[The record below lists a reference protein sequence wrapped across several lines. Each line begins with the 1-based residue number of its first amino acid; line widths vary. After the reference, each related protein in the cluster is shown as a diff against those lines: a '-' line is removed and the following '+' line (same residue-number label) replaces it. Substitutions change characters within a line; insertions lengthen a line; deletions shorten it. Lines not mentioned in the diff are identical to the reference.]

1 MFNWFKKS
9 SKNAENNKP
18 ITERRNKMVN
28 IKLHGVKEDDAKVME
43 VKVFKD
49 DKGIVLAAVDKD
61 GKMMAN
67 GSIIRLTNEGTLVRL
82 PKLSDKLPVQF
93 NKNGQILEIT
103 KGL

>member
-1 MFNWFKKS
+1 LKS

-18 ITERRNKMVN
+18 ITERRNKMLN

-49 DKGIVLAAVDKD
+49 DKGIVVAAVDKD
-61 GKMMAN
+61 GKMLAN
-67 GSIIRLTNEGTLVRL
+67 GSIVRISNDGTLIRLKGLA
-82 PKLSDKLPVQF
+82 KSLPVQF

>member
-1 MFNWFKKS
+1 MFNFFKFGMKRPI
-9 SKNAENNKP
+9 NKP

-28 IKLHGVKEDDAKVME
+28 IKVHGVPEADAKSME
-43 VKVFKD
+43 VKIFKD
-49 DKGIVLAAVDKD
+49 QYGIVVAAVDKD
-61 GKMMAN
+61 GKMLAN
-67 GSIIRLTNEGTLVRL
+67 GSIVRLTNEGTLVRL